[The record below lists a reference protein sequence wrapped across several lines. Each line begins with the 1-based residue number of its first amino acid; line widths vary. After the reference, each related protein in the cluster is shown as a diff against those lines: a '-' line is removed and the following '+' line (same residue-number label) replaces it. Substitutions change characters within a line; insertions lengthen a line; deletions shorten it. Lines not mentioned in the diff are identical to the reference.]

1 MNERIKDLFIKSE
14 VFISNRDG
22 ARWEIDQDKFAQ
34 LIVKDCIAEMR
45 KSFRGDL
52 YTGYLYECEYNNC
65 IDDQS
70 RMLEDRFGVNK

>member
-52 YTGYLYECEYNNC
+52 YTG
-65 IDDQS
+65 
-70 RMLEDRFGVNK
+70 

>member
-1 MNERIKDLFIKSE
+1 MNERIKELFIKSE

-22 ARWEIDQDKFAQ
+22 SRWEIDQDKFAK
-34 LIVKDCIAEMR
+34 LIVNACIAEMR

-65 IDDQS
+65 IDDQC
-70 RMLEDRFGVNK
+70 RMLENLFGVKP